1 MIWVMVGDSIEERI
15 GQWPNA
21 RQHKCLPACLLE
33 RVSTLDMLLSYSRYD
48 LGCGVRRLPFG
59 CGNST

>member
-1 MIWVMVGDSIEERI
+1 MGI
-15 GQWPNA
+15 GGGFHRREDWSMAKRPATQMS
-21 RQHKCLPACLLE
+21 ACLLE
-33 RVSTLDMLLSYSRYD
+33 RVSTLDMLLSYCRYD